1 MPLMLTRKGS
11 HFRLPRYNLPAFCI
25 SKIIQKQKERQLKK
39 SLLVCVVLCALGL
52 LIGSA
57 LPASSQA
64 TFTLEQV
71 MSAPFPSDLVASSA
85 GGKVAWVLNAK
96 GARNIWIAEPPAYR
110 GRQLTS
116 YTEDDGT
123 EIGELS
129 WTPDAGAI
137 IYTRGGDLEGFGE
150 NPNPRSNSE
159 EPKQLV
165 WMVTLTGAQPQQ
177 LAEGHSAVIAPKGD
191 AIIYINKRDI
201 WQAKL
206 DHSEKPAL
214 LIQTKGRSSSLHL
227 SPDGTLL
234 AFVNARGDHSFIGVF
249 DLTSGSFG
257 KQVRYLDPS
266 VDRDSEPIWS
276 RDGKQLAFIRVPTT
290 RESSAFGPRREGRP
304 WTIRV
309 ASAQTGAARELWK
322 ADEGPGSVFRGLV
335 SDDQLLWSADNHIVF
350 PWEKD
355 GWTHL
360 YSVSAAGSERQKA
373 TLLTPGEFEVEH
385 VSMPSD
391 GRAIVYSSNQGDID
405 RRHIWRVAPGGGRPP
420 QAITSGSSIEWAP
433 VIVGDGSSVAFLH
446 SDARRPERAAIVIGS
461 GSVQD
466 LAPDTIPSE
475 FPQTSLVEPRQVT
488 FNGADGLKIHG
499 QLFLPTNLDGS
510 KPHPALLFFHGGS
523 RRQMLLGWHY
533 NYYYRNA
540 YAMNQYLANHG
551 YIVLSVNYRSGIGY
565 GMQFREALNYGATGG
580 SEFQDVLG
588 AGLYMRSRQDV
599 DPQRIGLWGGSYGGY
614 LTAMGLSRASDLFA
628 AGVDM
633 HGVHD
638 WNIVI
643 RNFVPAYDPQA
654 KPDAARLAF
663 ESSPL
668 SSVKTWRSPVLL
680 IHGDDDRNV
689 PFSETVHLV
698 EALRNQGV
706 EFEQLI
712 FPDEIHDFLMHRD
725 WLRAYH
731 ASSDFFDRHL
741 KKE

>member
-1 MPLMLTRKGS
+1 VKRTFLLGVVFYALCCLYLSPAPL
-11 HFRLPRYNLPAFCI
+11 A
-25 SKIIQKQKERQLKK
+25 
-39 SLLVCVVLCALGL
+39 
-52 LIGSA
+52 SA
-57 LPASSQA
+57 QDK
-64 TFTLEQV
+64 FTLEQV
-71 MSAPFPSDLVASSA
+71 MSAPFPSDLLASPA
-85 GGKVAWVLNAK
+85 GNKVAWVLNSK
-96 GARNIWIAEPPAYR
+96 GTRNVWMAEAPGYK

-116 YTEDDGT
+116 YSEDDGT

-129 WTPDAGAI
+129 WTPDGGAI
-137 IYTRGGDLEGFGE
+137 VYTRGGDLEGFGE
-150 NPNPRSNSE
+150 DPNPKSNPE
-159 EPKQLV
+159 EPKQLIWV
-165 WMVTLTGAQPQQ
+165 ISLNGTQPQQ
-177 LAEGHSAVIAPKGD
+177 LAEGHSAVVAPKGD
-191 AIIYINKRDI
+191 RIIYINKRDV
-201 WQAKL
+201 WQTRI
-206 DHSEKPAL
+206 DRSEKPAL
-214 LIQTKGRSSSLHL
+214 LIQTKGRSNSLHM
-227 SPDGTLL
+227 SPDGSML
-234 AFVNARGDHSFIGVF
+234 AFVNARVDHSFVGVF
-249 DLTSGSFG
+249 DLASASSG

-266 VDRDSEPIWS
+266 VDRDSDPVWS
-276 RDGKQLAFIRVPTT
+276 RDGKQLAFIRTPTS
-290 RESSAFGPRREGRP
+290 REAFAFGPKRTGDP
-304 WTIRV
+304 WAIRI
-309 ASAQTGAARELWK
+309 ANIQTGTSREIWK
-322 ADEGPGSVFRGLV
+322 ADDGQGSVFRNVV
-335 SDDQLLWSADNHIVF
+335 SDDQIFWSADNHIIF

-360 YSVSAAGSERQKA
+360 YSIAAAGPDRQKA

-385 VSMPSD
+385 VCMSSD
-391 GRAIVYSSNQGDID
+391 GNQIVYSSNQGDID
-405 RRHIWRVAPGGGRPP
+405 RRHIWRVTAAGGRSP
-420 QAITSGSSIEWAP
+420 QAITSGKGIEWAP
-433 VIVGDGSSVAFLH
+433 VVVGNGNDVAFLR
-446 SDARRPERAAIVIGS
+446 SDARRPERPAVVIGS
-461 GSVQD
+461 GATLD
-466 LAPDTIPSE
+466 MAADAIPAE
-475 FPQTSLVEPRQVT
+475 FPGNSLVEPQQVI
-488 FNGADGLKIHG
+488 FNGADGMKIHG
-499 QLFLPTNLDGS
+499 QLFFPANLDRARRY
-510 KPHPALLFFHGGS
+510 PAVLFFHGGS

-533 NYYYRNA
+533 NYYYRNS

-588 AGLYMRSRQDV
+588 AGLFIRSRPEV

-654 KPDAARLAF
+654 KPDAARLAY

-731 ASSDFFDRHL
+731 ASADFFDKHL
-741 KKE
+741 TK